1 MTENGPVTPS
11 MVKGWR
17 EKNENMTLQRP
28 GFGSEYVCRC
38 LGGYPITHR
47 LHTGAEYNLDGAPVL
62 TRRGI

>member
-1 MTENGPVTPS
+1 MTENGPVTPR
-11 MVKGWR
+11 MVKGWS
-17 EKNENMTLQRP
+17 EKNEKMTLQRP

-38 LGGYPITHR
+38 LGACPIPDL

>member
-11 MVKGWR
+11 MVKGWS
-17 EKNENMTLQRP
+17 EKNEKMTLQRP
-28 GFGSEYVCRC
+28 DFWSEHVCRC
-38 LGGYPITHR
+38 LGACPTPHL